1 VDALDL
7 AEAQGS
13 AHFQTIGQAIATCE
27 EMMHLRMVSVNVET
41 RELLEIMHA
50 DNNQEV
56 LLSHF
61 SDHTEMVLLP

>member
-1 VDALDL
+1 
-7 AEAQGS
+7 
-13 AHFQTIGQAIATCE
+13 
-27 EMMHLRMVSVNVET
+27 MHLRMVSVNVET